1 MAVRQALQHAWL
13 RRGPLASLLLPL
25 SLLYGALSAL
35 HRAGYRTGLLRTERL
50 PVPVIV
56 VGNVVAGGAGKTPVV
71 LAVLAQPTPTSAS
84 RRTIERARRIRCGGG
99 YHEPLR
105 GPGLIVTSQK

>member
-1 MAVRQALQHAWL
+1 MRQALQQAWL
-13 RRGPLASLLLPL
+13 RRGPLAALLLPL
-25 SLLYGALSAL
+25 SLLYGALRAL

-71 LAVLAQPTPTSAS
+71 LAVLDHLRRQGIAAGVVS
-84 RRTIERARRIRCGGG
+84 RGYGRTG
-99 YHEPLR
+99 R
-105 GPGLIVTSQK
+105 GCTEVRPDDDLVVLA